1 MHYDGGMVVDLK
13 PETERLLL
21 EEIQN
26 GQFSS
31 LDEIIESGVSARRL
45 GAGPVKTR
53 AEAVA
58 HIRAIQRRNVLP
70 PGVTIRDL
78 IDEGR
83 D

>member
-1 MHYDGGMVVDLK
+1 MAVDLK
-13 PETERLLL
+13 PDTERLVL

-26 GQFSS
+26 GHFSS
-31 LDEIIESGVSARRL
+31 LDEIIESGVRTRRL
-45 GAGPVKTR
+45 VAGSVKTP

-58 HIRAIQRRNVLP
+58 HMRAIRSRNVFP
-70 PGVTIRDL
+70 SGMPIRKW

>member
-1 MHYDGGMVVDLK
+1 MVVDLK
-13 PETERLLL
+13 PETERLVP

-26 GQFSS
+26 GHFSS
-31 LDEIIESGVSARRL
+31 LDEIIESGVRTRRL
-45 GAGPVKTR
+45 VAGSVKTP

-58 HIRAIQRRNVLP
+58 HMRAIRRKNVLP
-70 PGVTIRDL
+70 PGVPIREL

>member
-1 MHYDGGMVVDLK
+1 MVVDLK
-13 PETERLLL
+13 PETERLVL

-26 GQFSS
+26 GHFSS
-31 LDEIIESGVSARRL
+31 LDEIIESGVRTRQSIERF
-45 GAGPVKTR
+45 VKTP

-58 HIRAIQRRNVLP
+58 HMRAIRSNNVLP
-70 PGVTIRDL
+70 PGMTIREL